1 MNNSYRNQAALLIR
15 VIPEIALE
23 KRFALHGGT
32 AINMFVRNMP
42 RLSVDIDLTYIPIET
57 RELSFFSISD
67 ALNKLK
73 IRIEKSLIGIRVQH
87 KLETH
92 KLLISNK
99 DAMIKVEVSPIVRG
113 LLGEASEI
121 SLCKKAQN
129 SFDAFCAI
137 QVVSKGQLYGGK
149 ICAALDRQHPRDL
162 FDVKH
167 LLQNE
172 GLTQEIKE
180 GFLFRLLSSE
190 RTIQD
195 VLFPKY
201 QDQQLALLKQ
211 FSGMSTEPFS
221 YQEYIQTR
229 ETLLQLIHYS
239 LTKEDKAFILSAKNA
254 DPDWSIYDFQSFP
267 SIQWKQQNLAKIKK
281 ENQVKHRKLHESLR
295 NKLENIENQ

>member
-32 AINMFVRNMP
+32 AINMFVRDMP

-190 RTIQD
+190 RTILD

-281 ENQVKHRKLHESLR
+281 ENQVKHRKLLESLR
-295 NKLENIENQ
+295 NKLENIQNQ